1 MRTMRKRVPLPVMG
15 SILGPLLGL
24 FLAVFYDPDPTRP
37 LLGPMAGIATL
48 MAILWITEA
57 LPLAATAL
65 IPLVVFP
72 VAGILDGGST
82 AKAYVNS
89 IIFLFIGGFMIALAM
104 ERWNLHRRIALLL
117 IDWIGRRSDL
127 MVLGFMVASAFLS
140 MWISNTATAVMM
152 LPIGLAIIGKV
163 EETFGPARA
172 HPLVLSLMLG
182 IAYGCSIGGVS
193 TLVGTPTNLAFLR
206 IFHQT
211 YPDAP
216 EISFSQWMLFALP
229 YSLMLLLVVWFLL
242 TRFFCR
248 CDGALVLDKQIIRRE
263 RIAMGPMRPE
273 EKRVLAVFV
282 LTVFLWVFRKD
293 LTLGPVILPGWSR
306 LSESFALIDDGTVAL
321 AAGLILFMIPAKR
334 GDTATRLLDGTVFS
348 QLPWGII
355 LLFGGGFALAEGF
368 IQSGLSLHLGE
379 FFQRFHAIPIW
390 LQIVFICLGVTF
402 LTELTSN
409 VATLSMLLPVLL
421 SWASS
426 IGIHPLLF
434 AIPATISA
442 SMAFMMPVATPPN
455 AVVFGSGRIRIAEMA
470 RTGFIINLIAV
481 LLTLIATYS
490 LLPLLSGIPLHGFPL
505 WAQP

>member
-1 MRTMRKRVPLPVMG
+1 MNKPL
-15 SILGPLLGL
+15 SLPLLGSL
-24 FLAVFYDPDPTRP
+24 IGPTLGLSLALFYDPDPSQP

-48 MAILWITEA
+48 MAVLWITEA

-127 MVLGFMVASAFLS
+127 MVLGFMTASAFLS

-152 LPIGLAIIGKV
+152 LPIGLAIVGKV
-163 EETFGPARA
+163 EETFGPGRA

-206 IFHQT
+206 IFQQS
-211 YPDAP
+211 YPAAP

-229 YSLMLLLVVWFLL
+229 YSLVLLLVVWLLL
-242 TRFFCR
+242 TRLFCP
-248 CDGALVLDKQIIRRE
+248 CDGELTLDKDIIRRE
-263 RIAMGPMRPE
+263 RKAMGPMRPE
-273 EKRVLAVFV
+273 EKRVLAVFA
-282 LTVFLWVFRKD
+282 LTVLLWVFRKD
-293 LTLGPVILPGWSR
+293 VTLGDWVLPGWSR
-306 LSESFALIDDGTVAL
+306 LAETFALIDDGTVAL
-321 AAGLILFMIPAKR
+321 AAGLLLFMIPAK
-334 GDTATRLLDGTVFS
+334 GEAGPTRLLDGTAFS
-348 QLPWGII
+348 RLPWGII

-379 FFQRFHAIPIW
+379 FFQRFHAVPVW
-390 LQIVFICLGVTF
+390 MQIVLICLGVTF

-421 SWASS
+421 SWATSL
-426 IGIHPLLF
+426 GIHPLLF

-470 RTGFIINLIAV
+470 RIGLGINLIAV
-481 LLTLIATYS
+481 LLTLLATYT
-490 LLPLLSGIPLHGFPL
+490 LIPLLSGIPLHLFPV